1 MTTSTRPQLK
11 INQDSLKER
20 KEYKRHK
27 VNQGDNIYRILP
39 PFGEAANGYPY
50 KAWTLSWLPDP
61 ATGRNRPYA
70 STRSFGEK
78 DCPITEYTKALE
90 TKYTQLSD
98 TMKSKGVD
106 DATVRER
113 LKGITKLLM
122 NIKPKTSYFY
132 NATNK
137 AGEVGILELKKTAH
151 DGIKKQMMQYITDYG
166 QDPTSLNSDEN
177 DSGVWFKVRRDGE
190 LTNTEYSVLKNQTK
204 QKIGGQLVFVDD
216 RSELPQNIV
225 DSYPSL
231 GYDLTTLY
239 KKVSYDELKNALLSA
254 LTAVYDS
261 VPEARIAG
269 FDPDSDSV
277 EVKAAPVRAQSAPKA
292 VVNLKFASDDEGDD
306 APFDGGTV
314 VATVQTAAT
323 QAASP
328 TVKRAVSNTDN
339 DDVFKHAM
347 SLLNS

>member
-39 PFGEAANGYPY
+39 PFGEVANGYPY

-90 TKYTQLSD
+90 ARYTQLSD
-98 TMKSKGVD
+98 TMKSKAVD
-106 DATVRER
+106 DATVREH

-204 QKIGGQLVFVDD
+204 QKLGGQLVFVDD

-254 LTAVYDS
+254 LVGIYDS
-261 VPEARIAG
+261 VPEARILG

-277 EVKAAPVRAQSAPKA
+277 EVQAAPTRTVAPKA
-292 VVNLKFASDDEGDD
+292 NVNLKFAADEDEGDD
-306 APFDGGTV
+306 APFDGGTIV
-314 VATVQTAAT
+314 VAKTTAVA
-323 QAASP
+323 P
-328 TVKRAVSNTDN
+328 TIKKAVSNSDN